1 MIKKSQFYFICIA
14 GFTVIAG
21 MVLTFY
27 LPDRF
32 LSDANIIIND
42 PNNVKG
48 LLGSYPI
55 TIYFYD
61 FFWLNKLPFWTIA
74 LIQIPIIF
82 YFFYKIG
89 VPENFHKISVSNII
103 IWFSLTIISVY
114 ISVPSKEFLNILFA
128 FLLVKIFR
136 GNKSSSKRIFV
147 LCLLL
152 IAFGLLYRPYYI
164 LIPILAFVSFF
175 GTKIKS
181 KLKTFNSVFFSLL
194 FVIFISLSYGLV
206 KGEFLSES
214 TREALNQKRS
224 QNEDA
229 NTMIISP
236 VNTSTPLGESIGILY
251 GYFSVNLP
259 AEGLKFYKDPQVI
272 LFVFWQLILF
282 TILFRRFGFYVIHQ
296 KGNFNLKKWTF
307 HILFSYFII
316 QGVFE
321 PDLGSSV
328 RHKIG
333 VLPLIYYAI
342 FIKRLHE
349 K

>member
-1 MIKKSQFYFICIA
+1 MIKKSEVYFICIA
-14 GFTVIAG
+14 GFTIVSA

-32 LSDANIIIND
+32 LSDASIIIND

-61 FFWLNKLPFWTIA
+61 FFWLNKLPFWIIA
-74 LIQIPIIF
+74 LIQITIIF
-82 YFFYKIG
+82 YFFYKLG
-89 VPENFHKISVSNII
+89 VPENFHKIKVSNII
-103 IWFSLTIISVY
+103 IWFSLIIISVY
-114 ISVPSKEFLNILFA
+114 ISVPSKEFLNILFV
-128 FLLVKIFR
+128 FLLVKIIR
-136 GNKSSSKRIFV
+136 GNKSSYKRII
-147 LCLLL
+147 LLSLML
-152 IAFGLLYRPYYI
+152 IVFGLLYRPYYA
-164 LIPILAFVSFF
+164 LIPALAFVSFF

-181 KLKTFNSVFFSLL
+181 KLKIVNSIFFSLL
-194 FVIFISLSYGLV
+194 FVVFLSLSYGAV

-214 TREALNQKRS
+214 TREALNLKRS
-224 QNEDA
+224 QKEDA

-236 VNTSTPLGESIGILY
+236 VNTSSAFGESVGILY

-272 LFVFWQLILF
+272 LFVFWQFFLF
-282 TILFRRFGFYVIHQ
+282 IILFRRFGFYVKYQ
-296 KGNFNLKKWTF
+296 KGNFNLIKWTF
-307 HILFSYFII
+307 HILFSYFIV
-316 QGVFE
+316 QGLFE

-333 VLPLIYYAI
+333 ILPLIYYAI
-342 FIKRLHE
+342 FIKRLHD